1 MVKTTQTKLGKVVT
15 KSLRGPFRAT
25 LPASLESRPTPSM
38 ASAFGGKLLQV
49 FAISVPPHPFV
60 CPKCQGT
67 MSVVAIIEDPKELTK
82 IIDWASQQKR
92 EQPETVCARSP
103 PELALVSV

>member
-1 MVKTTQTKLGKVVT
+1 
-15 KSLRGPFRAT
+15 
-25 LPASLESRPTPSM
+25 
-38 ASAFGGKLLQV
+38 
-49 FAISVPPHPFV
+49 
-60 CPKCQGT
+60 

-103 PELALVSV
+103 PEPVLVSG

>member
-49 FAISVPPHPFV
+49 FAISVPPHPFI

-67 MSVVAIIEDPKELTK
+67 MSVVAIIEDPNELTK
-82 IIDWASQQKR
+82 IINWAKHQDW
-92 EQPETVCARSP
+92 EQTVTLCARSP
-103 PELALVSV
+103 PELALASV